1 MDRTARIPRS
11 ALRLQSEL
19 LAVAFLACPHLSS
32 CARRNPSISVNESVP
47 TKSSADTSPP
57 SSSQALVP
65 SAPAASNALEAATQ
79 FDQPKTDEE
88 QRLIKFAQDYMRR
101 GGSLHPESLS
111 YIVKKSGNNEWSV
124 TVIDMPAINRGERVG
139 DFTLHLRGH
148 GLSYDMLYGTA
159 H

>member
-1 MDRTARIPRS
+1 
-11 ALRLQSEL
+11 
-19 LAVAFLACPHLSS
+19 
-32 CARRNPSISVNESVP
+32 
-47 TKSSADTSPP
+47 
-57 SSSQALVP
+57 
-65 SAPAASNALEAATQ
+65 LEAATQ